1 MLSETLVDWL
11 KHAFIT
17 KFNHIRPSVYER
29 YKDVLCRDLACGSRL
44 GARKHSYV
52 DQSPVVARRLGFSS
66 LPLAVLTI
74 LIGTQAVG
82 LLVSSASPPSALF
95 FREHSA
101 ATTWG
106 PSLSLS
112 FQWWTVEGWQE
123 LFTTRQNWELTL
135 HWTKWVVIG
144 FTFWMWYVVDR
155 YLHPYIRLTIKLSL
169 VLIKVIMGVSLVSYA
184 TRRRAGMEA
193 REAADAINDFGRDP
207 IGEGQ
212 EERVSHSFIYVR
224 RLLTCVEI

>member
-29 YKDVLCRDLACGSRL
+29 YKDVLCRDLASGSRL
-44 GARKHSYV
+44 SARKHSYV

-74 LIGTQAVG
+74 VIGKQAVA
-82 LLVSSASPPSALF
+82 LLVSSASPSSASS
-95 FREHSA
+95 FREP
-101 ATTWG
+101 TTWS
-106 PSLSLS
+106 PTFSLS
-112 FQWWTVEGWQE
+112 FPWWTVGGWQE
-123 LFTTRQNWELTL
+123 LFATRLDWELTL
-135 HWTKWVVIG
+135 HWAKWSIIG
-144 FTFWMWYVVDR
+144 FTFWMWFVLRSLYSR
-155 YLHPYIRLTIKLSL
+155 PCTRLTTQSSF

-193 REAADAINDFGRDP
+193 REAADVVNDFGRDP

-212 EERVSHSFIYVR
+212 EERVSHPFVH
-224 RLLTCVEI
+224 L

>member
-29 YKDVLCRDLACGSRL
+29 YKDVLCRDLASGSRL

-74 LIGTQAVG
+74 LIGTQAVS
-82 LLVSSASPPSALF
+82 LLLSSASPSSTSF
-95 FREHSA
+95 FHEHSA

-106 PSLSLS
+106 PSLSLPS
-112 FQWWTVEGWQE
+112 SGGQLKVGKAYSLLVWTGN
-123 LFTTRQNWELTL
+123 L
-135 HWTKWVVIG
+135 
-144 FTFWMWYVVDR
+144 
-155 YLHPYIRLTIKLSL
+155 LSTGQS
-169 VLIKVIMGVSLVSYA
+169 GVSSASYFGCGTYLVAILPPMLSIDNRSQFRLDKGDYGCQPGELCYTPQSGDGS
-184 TRRRAGMEA
+184 TRSCRRS
-193 REAADAINDFGRDP
+193 
-207 IGEGQ
+207 Q
-212 EERVSHSFIYVR
+212 
-224 RLLTCVEI
+224 